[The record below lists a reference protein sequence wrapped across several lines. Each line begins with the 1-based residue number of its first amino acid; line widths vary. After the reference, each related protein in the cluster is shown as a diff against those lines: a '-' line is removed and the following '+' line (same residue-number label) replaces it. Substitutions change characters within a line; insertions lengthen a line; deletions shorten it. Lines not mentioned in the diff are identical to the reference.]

1 MLQKKQTS
9 IQVIQITYRNSADSF
24 YVWESV
30 SGITVRKI
38 FIPNFFIL
46 VFPALIMYPRTSL
59 NFQSET
65 SGAMGTSEFLR
76 QGAWAVTWWTRQE
89 WTVRTHSSIS
99 PGAGHWGS
107 PSLREFPGA
116 RLRCNQAVVLRMG
129 PNGCGPGWGRAGLW
143 GPRAQPYWSLH
154 KLDEICLIMLLV
166 ILVTSKRK
174 MGKIIPILVISLLLQ
189 KYVELKNLRWIAR
202 MICTMKTVP
211 QFREN

>member
-76 QGAWAVTWWTRQE
+76 QGAWAVTWWTRQDPLQHLTRSRALGQPQPE
-89 WTVRTHSSIS
+89 GIS
-99 PGAGHWGS
+99 WGQTEVQ
-107 PSLREFPGA
+107 P
-116 RLRCNQAVVLRMG
+116 
-129 PNGCGPGWGRAGLW
+129 GCGPEDGPKWMWTRVRQGRAVGSQST
-143 GPRAQPYWSLH
+143 A
-154 KLDEICLIMLLV
+154 LLK
-166 ILVTSKRK
+166 S
-174 MGKIIPILVISLLLQ
+174 S
-189 KYVELKNLRWIAR
+189 
-202 MICTMKTVP
+202 
-211 QFREN
+211 